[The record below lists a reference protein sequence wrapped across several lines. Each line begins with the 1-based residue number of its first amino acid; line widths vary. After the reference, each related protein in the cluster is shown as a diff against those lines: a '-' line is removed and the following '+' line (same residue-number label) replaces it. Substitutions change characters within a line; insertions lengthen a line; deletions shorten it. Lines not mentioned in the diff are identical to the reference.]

1 MAQVKAE
8 QQPPAATGTTLI
20 VLVGLGIAFLLFMA
34 FLNVV
39 KSGNLLNES
48 NLLYA
53 ALIFYAGAGALYLGF
68 GVTGTESYVKFASF
82 ATWLGLIA
90 NTGAVAHRWYEAGH
104 PPFSSVYEMLL
115 SFVWTLAALTLVAE
129 KKYHVKVIGTV
140 TMPVAIVGVVL
151 MQLLRTDVHPLVPAL
166 QSTWLHVHVTLAMLA
181 YAACALSF
189 ALGMMFLI
197 QDKMKTETFLAVTTA
212 STLAIYAGIVFTRF
226 EKWGGLNVSAWDA
239 DRKSEVFLSRGVRL
253 FVTIPDLGWL
263 MVLASLLV
271 AAPLSLYLVSRRAKI
286 AWYLR
291 SLPARSSDAYR
302 AILQIFSL
310 RRSDQVSAT
319 EAWIKINPEP
329 QNEES
334 WILVA
339 NRAVFVSILLQ
350 VMALVMFLVRT
361 RDSRYLSLDDQGLY
375 PTSLAASPF
384 ILSGLIG
391 GVFMSLLYLLL
402 LWRRPDL
409 ERLLPSADDLD
420 RITYKTIGIAFP
432 LLTLMIAA
440 GAYWANQTW
449 GSYWSWDPKET
460 WAAITWLVYAGY
472 LHMRVTR
479 GWRGRRAAYFAI
491 LGFGVVM
498 FTFFGVTYLLPGLHA
513 YA

>member
-1 MAQVKAE
+1 MSRARVE
-8 QQPPAATGTTLI
+8 QKPAAAGTTLL
-20 VLVGLGIAFLLFMA
+20 VAVGLGIAFLLFMA

-39 KSGNLLNES
+39 KSGNLLSES

-53 ALIFYAGAGALYLGF
+53 ALIFYAGAGTLYLGF
-68 GVTGTESYVKFASF
+68 GVTGTPSYIRFASL
-82 ATWLGLIA
+82 ATWAGLLA

-104 PPFSSVYEMLL
+104 PPFASIYEMLL
-115 SFVWTLAALTLVAE
+115 SFVWTLAALTLIAE
-129 KKYHVKVIGTV
+129 KKYGVKVIGTV

-151 MQLLRTDVHPLVPAL
+151 MQLLRTEVHPLVPAL

-189 ALGMMFLI
+189 ALAMMFLI
-197 QDKMKTETFLAVTTA
+197 QDKVKTETFLAATSLFCVATYCGV
-212 STLAIYAGIVFTRF
+212 LTRF
-226 EKWGGLNVSAWDA
+226 EKWGGLNVIAWNPQD
-239 DRKSEVFLSRGVRL
+239 KSEIFLSKGVRL

-263 MVLASLLV
+263 MLIVLAGV
-271 AAPLSLYLVSRRAKI
+271 AAPLVLYLISRKTEGE
-286 AWYLR
+286 
-291 SLPARSSDAYR
+291 
-302 AILQIFSL
+302 
-310 RRSDQVSAT
+310 AT
-319 EAWIKINPEP
+319 
-329 QNEES
+329 
-334 WILVA
+334 LDMA

-350 VMALVMFLVRT
+350 IMALAFFLLRA
-361 RDSRYLSLDDQGLY
+361 RDGQYASLDAEGLY

-384 ILSGLIG
+384 ILSGLVG
-391 GVFMSLLYLLL
+391 GIFASLLYLLL
-402 LWRRPDL
+402 LWRRTDL
-409 ERLLPSADDLD
+409 ERMLPSAEELD
-420 RITYKTIGIAFP
+420 RITYRTIAIAFP

-440 GAYWANQTW
+440 GAYWANRTW

-472 LHMRVTR
+472 LHMRITR

-491 LGFGVVM
+491 LGFAVVM

>member
-1 MAQVKAE
+1 MARARAE
-8 QQPPAATGTTLI
+8 QQPAATGTTLI
-20 VLVGLGIAFLLFMA
+20 VMVGLGIAFLLFMA

-39 KSGNLLNES
+39 KSGNLLNEE

-68 GVTGTESYVKFASF
+68 GVTGTESYVKFASL

-104 PPFSSVYEMLL
+104 PPFASVYEMLL
-115 SFVWTLAALTLVAE
+115 SFVWTLAALTLFAE
-129 KKYHVKVIGTV
+129 RKFGVKVIGTV

-151 MQLLRTDVHPLVPAL
+151 MQLLRSDVHPLVPAL

-189 ALGMMFLI
+189 ALAMMFLI
-197 QDKMKTETFLAVTTA
+197 QDKLETETFLATT
-212 STLAIYAGIVFTRF
+212 SLFTLAIYAGILTRF
-226 EKWGGLNVSAWDA
+226 EKWGGLSVVGWNAEQ
-239 DRKSEVFLSRGVRL
+239 KSEVFLQKGVRL
-253 FVTIPDLGWL
+253 FVIIPDLGWL
-263 MVLASLLV
+263 MLLV
-271 AAPLSLYLVSRRAKI
+271 ALVVAAPFVLYLTAK
-286 AWYLR
+286 LR
-291 SLPARSSDAYR
+291 NQETL
-302 AILQIFSL
+302 II
-310 RRSDQVSAT
+310 
-319 EAWIKINPEP
+319 
-329 QNEES
+329 
-334 WILVA
+334 VA
-339 NRAVFVSILLQ
+339 NRAVFISILLQ
-350 VMALVMFLVRT
+350 VLALAAFLLRA
-361 RDSRYLSLDDQGLY
+361 RDGRYGSLDAEGLF

-384 ILSGLIG
+384 ILSGLVG
-391 GVFMSLLYLLL
+391 GIFVSLLYLLL
-402 LWRRPDL
+402 LWRRVDL
-409 ERLLPSADDLD
+409 ERLLPTSDALD
-420 RITYKTIGIAFP
+420 RITYKTICIAFP

-440 GAYWANQTW
+440 GAYWANRTW

-491 LGFGVVM
+491 LGFAVVM

>member
-1 MAQVKAE
+1 MARARVE
-8 QQPPAATGTTLI
+8 QQPAATGTTLI
-20 VLVGLGIAFLLFMA
+20 VMVGLGIAFLLFMA

-68 GVTGTESYVKFASF
+68 GVTGTDSYVRFASI
-82 ATWLGLIA
+82 ATWAGLAA

-104 PPFSSVYEMLL
+104 PPFASIYEMLL
-115 SFVWTLAALTLVAE
+115 SFVWTLAVLTLVAE
-129 KKYHVKVIGTV
+129 KKFGVKVIGTV

-189 ALGMMFLI
+189 ALALMFLI
-197 QDKMKTETFLAVTTA
+197 QDKMQNETFLATT
-212 STLAIYAGIVFTRF
+212 SLFGIGVYLGILTRF
-226 EKWGGLNVSAWDA
+226 ENWGGLSVVGWNAQD
-239 DRKSEVFLSRGVRL
+239 KSEMFLQRGVRL
-253 FVTIPDLGWL
+253 FVVIPDLGWL
-263 MVLASLLV
+263 MLLVLLVV
-271 AAPLSLYLVSRRAKI
+271 AAPFVLYIVGRVRKN
-286 AWYLR
+286 
-291 SLPARSSDAYR
+291 
-302 AILQIFSL
+302 
-310 RRSDQVSAT
+310 
-319 EAWIKINPEP
+319 EA
-329 QNEES
+329 
-334 WILVA
+334 LFTLA

-350 VMALVMFLVRT
+350 IVALLVFLLRA
-361 RDSRYLSLDDQGLY
+361 RGGQYPSLDAEGLY
-375 PTSLAASPF
+375 ATSLAASPF
-384 ILSGLIG
+384 ILSGLVG
-391 GVFMSLLYLLL
+391 GIFSSLLYLLL

-409 ERLLPSADDLD
+409 ERLLPTAEALD
-420 RITYKTIGIAFP
+420 RITYKTICIAFP

-440 GAYWANQTW
+440 GAYWANRTW

-472 LHMRVTR
+472 LHMRITR

-491 LGFGVVM
+491 LGFVVVM